1 MTMQNSSSDKSTG
14 QRIVFAGTGGQG
26 VITAARLLT
35 NFFAE
40 RGNEVVSG
48 QLHGMA
54 QRGGAVQASVMVD
67 CGLSPVIPAGAANA
81 VVGFEPVETARALPF
96 MSRKTTVFMNTKPVV
111 PFVLAQAAV
120 RGKNGGGYP
129 DPENLCKHIAS
140 ASSNLYAF
148 DASEIAQEA
157 GLARTLNI
165 VMVGCLLGFGIL
177 PADPQEFADT
187 VLKTAPSGLAD
198 VNEKA
203 FRLGVQKGEML
214 SKSREVH

>member
-1 MTMQNSSSDKSTG
+1 MTTQNSLSVESTG

-96 MSRKTTVFMNTKPVV
+96 MSQKTTVFMNTKPVV

-120 RGKNGGGYP
+120 RGKSGSYP
-129 DPENLCKHIAS
+129 DQQILCKQIAS
-140 ASSNLYAF
+140 ASSSLFAF
-148 DASEIAQEA
+148 DASEIAQKA

-198 VNEKA
+198 VNEEA